1 MRNGTLRGA
10 VVAVVLGLP
19 PLIAASARAD
29 IPAGYAGKPFDPAV
43 AGGVGKIPP
52 TVKAGPYPIPGRID
66 VVNYDLGGVN
76 VAYNSGLHETN
87 HGGNGYRTDTPAP
100 TLCVTSQADK
110 DVWYDT
116 DAGSD
121 GTFYPT
127 ATTQDFYVGA
137 VQIGDWFNFTVN
149 VLTAGT
155 YSLSS
160 TWATGNGPPG
170 GEGGDGTMGLQV
182 FVNGTMAAT
191 WSAIFP
197 NYETEASYH
206 NWRSY
211 PSFAT
216 ITLEAGLQ
224 VIKLQSTTKHL
235 NLDYVE
241 LDLVTPD
248 GGLESSSGS
257 TAGGSGTSGGVGTGA
272 ATGGSGS
279 IATSGSLATSGNSA
293 SGASTT
299 SGSASP
305 GSETGG
311 SATSTS
317 GNGAAPGRGA
327 SSGGGASGASTAASS
342 GALTGSS
349 TGSAEIGEG
358 VGSSS
363 KNASSCNIAST
374 PQHRGAGLVLMLAG
388 MLAAGARRRMRHHKA
403 SPAVLVSTDRM
414 RSLSH
419 IAP

>member
-1 MRNGTLRGA
+1 
-10 VVAVVLGLP
+10 
-19 PLIAASARAD
+19 
-29 IPAGYAGKPFDPAV
+29 
-43 AGGVGKIPP
+43 
-52 TVKAGPYPIPGRID
+52 
-66 VVNYDLGGVN
+66 
-76 VAYNSGLHETN
+76 
-87 HGGNGYRTDTPAP
+87 
-100 TLCVTSQADK
+100 VTSQADK

-116 DAGSD
+116 GAGLD

-216 ITLEAGLQ
+216 ITLVAGLQ

-241 LDLVTPD
+241 LDLVAPD

-257 TAGGSGTSGGVGTGA
+257 TAGGSGASGGVGTGA

-279 IATSGSLATSGNSA
+279 IATSGSDATSGNSLV

-299 SGSASP
+299 SGNASP

-317 GNGAAPGRGA
+317 GDGAAPGGGA
-327 SSGGGASGASTAASS
+327 GSGGGASGASTAASS
-342 GALTGSS
+342 GPLTASGNGS
-349 TGSAEIGEG
+349 TEPGES
-358 VGSSS
+358 VGCSS
-363 KNASSCNIAST
+363 KNASSCNITPT
-374 PQHRGAGLVLMLAG
+374 PQYRGAGFALMLTG
-388 MLAAGARRRMRHHKA
+388 LLVAGARRRMRHQKA
-403 SPAVLVSTDRM
+403 SPAVLVLADRM

>member
-10 VVAVVLGLP
+10 VAAVILGVP
-19 PLIAASARAD
+19 QLIAASARAD

-116 DAGSD
+116 GAGLD

-149 VLTAGT
+149 VLTSGT

-160 TWATGNGPPG
+160 SWATGNGPPG

-191 WSAIFP
+191 WNAIFP

-216 ITLEAGLQ
+216 ITLEAGPQ

-241 LDLVTPD
+241 FDLVAPD

-257 TAGGSGTSGGVGTGA
+257 SGGASGASGSAAASGTTASSGATVGSGSTEASGA
-272 ATGGSGS
+272 ADTGS
-279 IATSGSLATSGNSA
+279 IATTGDLSASGVAAASGSLATSGNK
-293 SGASTT
+293 GASTGFPATSVAT
-299 SGSASP
+299 SGSAP
-305 GSETGG
+305 PNMPAGGATEGG
-311 SATSTS
+311 SHGGDCSVVATSRS
-317 GNGAAPGRGA
+317 FGAWLAMTFALFGCGLARGRARPSRCAGHSKA
-327 SSGGGASGASTAASS
+327 
-342 GALTGSS
+342 TGSS
-349 TGSAEIGEG
+349 RSG
-358 VGSSS
+358 V
-363 KNASSCNIAST
+363 
-374 PQHRGAGLVLMLAG
+374 PRED
-388 MLAAGARRRMRHHKA
+388 
-403 SPAVLVSTDRM
+403 P
-414 RSLSH
+414 
-419 IAP
+419 

>member
-10 VVAVVLGLP
+10 VAAVVLGVP
-19 PLIAASARAD
+19 QLIAASARAD

-116 DAGSD
+116 GAGLD

-149 VLTAGT
+149 VLTSGT

-191 WSAIFP
+191 WNAIFP

-206 NWRSY
+206 NWRFLSELCHHQARGG
-211 PSFAT
+211 PAGHQASVDHQ
-216 ITLEAGLQ
+216 TLQPRLRR
-224 VIKLQSTTKHL
+224 VRSRC
-235 NLDYVE
+235 
-241 LDLVTPD
+241 
-248 GGLESSSGS
+248 S
-257 TAGGSGTSGGVGTGA
+257 
-272 ATGGSGS
+272 
-279 IATSGSLATSGNSA
+279 
-293 SGASTT
+293 
-299 SGSASP
+299 
-305 GSETGG
+305 
-311 SATSTS
+311 
-317 GNGAAPGRGA
+317 
-327 SSGGGASGASTAASS
+327 
-342 GALTGSS
+342 
-349 TGSAEIGEG
+349 
-358 VGSSS
+358 
-363 KNASSCNIAST
+363 
-374 PQHRGAGLVLMLAG
+374 
-388 MLAAGARRRMRHHKA
+388 RRRPREQQRLERRRLRRKRKC
-403 SPAVLVSTDRM
+403 STERDDREQ
-414 RSLSH
+414 RSDRG
-419 IAP
+419 